1 MRLERVGKNAFARYD
16 ARRVV
21 CTTPTINLHLT
32 LAAAKSFWRRT
43 GSSQLW
49 AGSTAPCV
57 GFWANVAPGLTENAK
72 ATTCFAGFG
81 SVLFSLAL
89 GDGQNPNQGKHLPS
103 TW

>member
-1 MRLERVGKNAFARYD
+1 LRLERVGKNAFARYD

-49 AGSTAPCV
+49 AGSTAPCME
-57 GFWANVAPGLTENAK
+57 FWAERRTE
-72 ATTCFAGFG
+72 AG
-81 SVLFSLAL
+81 
-89 GDGQNPNQGKHLPS
+89 
-103 TW
+103 